1 MNSKQFMNE
10 LNNMKNHNEFKLKQ
24 AEEAFKDK
32 EAQLMK
38 ENEALIYIVDKLKG
52 DVNRLEKEVDEMHQV
67 RQAVK

>member
-1 MNSKQFMNE
+1 
-10 LNNMKNHNEFKLKQ
+10 
-24 AEEAFKDK
+24 
-32 EAQLMK
+32 MK